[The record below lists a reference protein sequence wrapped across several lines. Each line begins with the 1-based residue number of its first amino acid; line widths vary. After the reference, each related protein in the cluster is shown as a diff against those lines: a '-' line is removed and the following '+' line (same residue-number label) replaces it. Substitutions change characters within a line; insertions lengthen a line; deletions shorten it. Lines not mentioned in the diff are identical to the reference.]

1 LAADVPPNEFP
12 PNVLSVGMTTAV
24 NEMSGRK
31 ERQFGSRDMT
41 TFIRFRIAKFVFA
54 ALFVPT
60 SLFLVETSQLFA
72 ADRPG
77 PKVSTGA
84 AVSVTKANKT
94 CFDDT
99 TEITGVLVPKH
110 EVQVRPDREGLQISK
125 VLVEAGAKV
134 NVGQALVQL
143 ANPEAKQG
151 SGDPA
156 LVQAPVAGIIGEASA
171 VIGNMASAR
180 AEPLFQIIA
189 GGELELSAQ
198 ISTKSLSRLSSG
210 LPAKIRVVGVG
221 ELPGQARFVSKTVD
235 STTQLGEVRVSISFD
250 ERLKV
255 GMFGRAIINSG
266 QRCDRV
272 AIPLSALL
280 YGQEGSVV
288 QVVHD
293 ERIESRIVT
302 TGLQSEGNV
311 EIRQGLVEG
320 DMVVARAGAFLRDGD
335 RVKPVAVD
343 SGGRK

>member
-1 LAADVPPNEFP
+1 
-12 PNVLSVGMTTAV
+12 M
-24 NEMSGRK
+24 
-31 ERQFGSRDMT
+31 
-41 TFIRFRIAKFVFA
+41 
-54 ALFVPT
+54 
-60 SLFLVETSQLFA
+60 
-72 ADRPG
+72 
-77 PKVSTGA
+77 
-84 AVSVTKANKT
+84 TKAKKT
-94 CFDDT
+94 CFDDM

-134 NVGQALVQL
+134 NVGQALAQL
-143 ANPEAKQG
+143 ANPEAQQG
-151 SGDPA
+151 SGDPVS
-156 LVQAPVAGIIGEASA
+156 VQAPVAGIIGKASA
-171 VIGNMASAR
+171 VIGTMASAR

-198 ISTKSLSRLSSG
+198 ISTKSLSGLSSG
-210 LPAKIRVVGVG
+210 LPAKIKVVGVG
-221 ELPGQARFVSKTVD
+221 ELPGRVRFVSKTVD

-250 ERLKV
+250 ERLKA

-272 AIPLSALL
+272 AVPLSALL

-311 EIRQGLVEG
+311 EIRQGIVEG

-335 RVKPVAVD
+335 RVKPVVVD
-343 SGGRK
+343 DSSGRK

>member
-1 LAADVPPNEFP
+1 
-12 PNVLSVGMTTAV
+12 M
-24 NEMSGRK
+24 
-31 ERQFGSRDMT
+31 
-41 TFIRFRIAKFVFA
+41 FIRFRIARFGLA
-54 ALFVPT
+54 ALFAPT
-60 SLFLVETSQLFA
+60 SLFLVETPQLFA
-72 ADRPG
+72 AGPPG

-84 AVSVTKANKT
+84 AVSVTKAKKT
-94 CFDDT
+94 CFDDM

-110 EVQVRPDREGLQISK
+110 EVQVRPDREGLQIAK

-134 NVGQALVQL
+134 NVGQELAQL
-143 ANPEAKQG
+143 ANPEAQQG
-151 SGDPA
+151 S
-156 LVQAPVAGIIGEASA
+156 VQAPVAGIIGKASA
-171 VIGNMASAR
+171 VIGTMASAR

-221 ELPGQARFVSKTVD
+221 ELPGRARFVSKTVD

-272 AIPLSALL
+272 AVPLSALL
-280 YGQEGSVV
+280 YGQDGSVV
-288 QVVHD
+288 QVVRD